1 VLICVKST
9 EYSQATTVVYTQEYP
24 ITVSMVG
31 IGQIS
36 RLIARCL
43 PIISWIPQCT
53 HMDIT
58 QNLLK
63 INK

>member
-1 VLICVKST
+1 MLICVEST
-9 EYSQATTVVYTQEYP
+9 EYSQEYP

-31 IGQIS
+31 IGQMS

-58 QNLLK
+58 RNLLK
-63 INK
+63 INIKQVSNK